1 MLKRRHFAQDLIK
14 RVLKRVNFCCRI
26 VLTKKVTQFRS
37 VTNFK
42 LSNQYGQ
49 KLIAFREAYSL
60 LLSLPLSPPRL
71 LHVSTSVT
79 PLLLCDLGNSS
90 FQGQVTAIK
99 FREELAVH
107 FNDKQRNAC
116 A

>member
-79 PLLLCDLGNSS
+79 PYY
-90 FQGQVTAIK
+90 
-99 FREELAVH
+99 
-107 FNDKQRNAC
+107 
-116 A
+116 

>member
-14 RVLKRVNFCCRI
+14 RILKRVNFCCRI
-26 VLTKKVTQFRS
+26 VLTKKVTQFRF

-49 KLIAFREAYSL
+49 KLLAFREAYSL
-60 LLSLPLSPPRL
+60 LLSLPPRL